1 MKKMWKL
8 PESKCIEGSLCP
20 ITATELKQLTCM
32 MHSMRYS
39 WAKASL
45 QFTTCSSI
53 PGRTI
58 WKREGKVLQWFF
70 NYLLSLYSH
79 MHFIQTEQNFYQFS
93 ADLLHKGFLIKSPI
107 FLQFHPPEEKKKI
120 YPSQMSVPFIY
131 YASFDSISQCYWL
144 CWHIPRVSAA
154 PHKAVFSSRMVELT
168 RDRLLNNTSPSL
180 SFHAVTVLLN
190 ALGSIQLHTSCEVYP
205 RTLDVHITLGPS
217 HYLARKR
224 ESRSKV
230 LQFLV
235 TVMDRL
241 TGERVNHVLGLR
253 IHCIPSWVFTTFP
266 CVKSLRSTGITES
279 LAKL

>member
-58 WKREGKVLQWFF
+58 WKRGGKVFQWFF

-107 FLQFHPPEEKKKI
+107 FLQFHPPEEKKNLPI
-120 YPSQMSVPFIY
+120 SDVCPFHI
-131 YASFDSISQCYWL
+131 L
-144 CWHIPRVSAA
+144 CKLWF
-154 PHKAVFSSRMVELT
+154 HKS
-168 RDRLLNNTSPSL
+168 
-180 SFHAVTVLLN
+180 VLLTLL
-190 ALGSIQLHTSCEVYP
+190 AHTQGLSSSTTQSCFQQPYG
-205 RTLDVHITLGPS
+205 RTYKG
-217 HYLARKR
+217 
-224 ESRSKV
+224 
-230 LQFLV
+230 Q
-235 TVMDRL
+235 
-241 TGERVNHVLGLR
+241 
-253 IHCIPSWVFTTFP
+253 TF
-266 CVKSLRSTGITES
+266 K
-279 LAKL
+279 